1 MHLKNQTHP
10 VQTRDIAKAV
20 GCRTPKEVNPTIYAM
35 ERKKYLT
42 KVTDVPPSWRI
53 SDNIPKEVLSHL
65 EAEPEPVNMQQ
76 LNQMPI
82 NYQQLNQGPSP
93 SVGPNFGGPAIPAFQ
108 ETSLFGADV
117 SFDSDYSDL
126 MDVKSFP
133 KPDEGLFDN
142 MTPEDETEQM
152 NEKGG
157 DGSIERNET
166 VDDSDKDSKPSA
178 FRAFFQLDLSM
189 SDEDSKGEESLDE
202 DEENEGS
209 EEDNDLDNETD
220 DLSNENNVVSNVDK
234 IDPETET
241 IQESYENEVNI
252 EMTTDRNES
261 LTVSVEADESCL
273 SLMIARS
280 NEDVVNDGWT
290 IGGSD
295 ASEQN
300 SGTLEH
306 ELGGNIVKDLEELV
320 GTSGNEKQLAE
331 DANIYTSIERTGE
344 NLIDQFSN
352 IVQEKSVPDTCEI
365 DNNEVLPNELL
376 ESLPLSEDSMD
387 DVRENS
393 DMDSNREAELSDNDE
408 QTFDKDENLLPTES
422 GAYLETSQ
430 ENTDVIDMD
439 SNREVEQSDND
450 KQTFGK
456 DENIL
461 LTENE
466 AHLELSQENT
476 DEIDIETSHNNDEQE
491 NTSKD
496 EVEYTCKSEGSNGL
510 DADHQQVLQSLN
522 PDMPTASFVIKKKS
536 GLSLERLD
544 KCLQELEE
552 QGIVCKRGG
561 SWQLTVSGRFYL
573 KDSAEDAT
581 VQSAQVQRQKKQSS
595 GPPLPPM
602 ALLQKEK
609 GENPNQA
616 SSVKQADDKM
626 EIGFNQRRSGV
637 SGSNNN
643 SSIVENLNTDL
654 FPSSMKPV
662 ANVPAAP
669 RPLNTLISSSRIIPD
684 SQNLTN
690 SAIPSRPTG
699 PVPLM
704 SVNLQANQR
713 NIPRTQ
719 TSVSSINTSQVS
731 SFGSTPSNCVT
742 GSSSLFSQGSNS
754 LPNQPSVCAI
764 RPPFSHS
771 SNISPRP
778 FSQTQ
783 SNATKSPFS
792 QTLSNVTK
800 SPFTQPIG
808 SSLSNKSNASS
819 SASRQTSSSS
829 FKPPLPPAD
838 LLARN
843 LKIVSPN
850 TGESST
856 GSMLSNSAT
865 QRQVPGTQSML
876 SPGFSS
882 NSDDSSDENEPASL
896 VGFSRM
902 AGFKPLS
909 QITKPTNPQSL
920 SMTGQTGFKSMNS
933 QPQSLLGQTGI
944 RSLYPHQQNLQNQSG
959 FQSLNPQPQRMPAAP
974 QPLSLDTES
983 FAALNKNP
991 ISALMEWAQSRK
1003 MTATVELLGRRGSA
1017 HRPT

>member
-65 EAEPEPVNMQQ
+65 EAEPEPINMQQ

-93 SVGPNFGGPAIPAFQ
+93 SLGPNFGGPTIPAFQ

-142 MTPEDETEQM
+142 MTPEDEAEQM

-157 DGSIERNET
+157 DGSNEMNEI
-166 VDDSDKDSKPSA
+166 VNDSDKDSKPSA

-209 EEDNDLDNETD
+209 EEDNDLDSEAD
-220 DLSNENNVVSNVDK
+220 DLSNENNVDSNVDK
-234 IDPETET
+234 IDPATET
-241 IQESYENEVNI
+241 KQESYENNVNI
-252 EMTTDRNES
+252 EMTTEQNES

-280 NEDVVNDGWT
+280 NEDVVNEGET
-290 IGGSD
+290 LVGSEVNN
-295 ASEQN
+295 EQI
-300 SGTLEH
+300 SDTLEH
-306 ELGGNIVKDLEELV
+306 VLGGNIVKDLEELV

-331 DANIYTSIERTGE
+331 DANIDSSIERTSEGLLVE
-344 NLIDQFSN
+344 SSS
-352 IVQEKSVPDTCEI
+352 IVQENIVPDTCEI

-393 DMDSNREAELSDNDE
+393 DMDSNGETELIGYNEQTSGKVENILPSGAHLETSQEITAEIDMDSNREAELSDND
-408 QTFDKDENLLPTES
+408 N
-422 GAYLETSQ
+422 
-430 ENTDVIDMD
+430 
-439 SNREVEQSDND
+439 
-450 KQTFGK
+450 QTFGK
-456 DENIL
+456 DRNIL
-461 LTENE
+461 PTENE
-466 AHLELSQENT
+466 AHLELSQENK
-476 DEIDIETSHNNDEQE
+476 DAIDMETLHNNDEQE
-491 NTSKD
+491 NTSND
-496 EVEYTCKSEGSNGL
+496 EVENTCKSEGSNGL
-510 DADHQQVLQSLN
+510 DADHQQVLKSLN
-522 PDMPTASFVIKKKS
+522 PDMPTASFVLKKKS
-536 GLSLERLD
+536 GLSPERLD
-544 KCLQELEE
+544 ACLQDLEE

-573 KDSAEDAT
+573 KDSAEDST
-581 VQSAQVQRQKKQSS
+581 VQSAQVQKQKRQSS

-616 SSVKQADDKM
+616 SSVKQGDEKM
-626 EIGFNQRRSGV
+626 ELCFNQRRSGV

-669 RPLNTLISSSRIIPD
+669 RPLNTQISSSRIIPD

-690 SAIPSRPTG
+690 SAVPNRPTG

-719 TSVSSINTSQVS
+719 TSVSSVNASQVS
-731 SFGSTPSNCVT
+731 SFGSTPSYSVT

-754 LPNQPSVCAI
+754 LPNQPSVSAI

-783 SNATKSPFS
+783 SSPFS
-792 QTLSNVTK
+792 QTQPNVTK
-800 SPFTQPIG
+800 SPFTQPTG

-819 SASRQTSSSS
+819 SGSRQTSASS

-876 SPGFSS
+876 RPGFSS
-882 NSDDSSDENEPASL
+882 SSDDSSDENEPASL

-909 QITKPTNPQSL
+909 QIAKPTNPQPLSL
-920 SMTGQTGFKSMNS
+920 TGQTGFKS
-933 QPQSLLGQTGI
+933 QPHSLLGQTGI

>member
-1 MHLKNQTHP
+1 MHLKSQPHP

-53 SDNIPKEVLSHL
+53 SDNIPTEVLSHL

-93 SVGPNFGGPAIPAFQ
+93 SLGPNFGGPTIPAFQ

-142 MTPEDETEQM
+142 MTPEDEAEQM

-157 DGSIERNET
+157 DGSNEMNET

-209 EEDNDLDNETD
+209 QEDNDLYSETD
-220 DLSNENNVVSNVDK
+220 DLSSENDNVDK

-241 IQESYENEVNI
+241 KQESYENEVNV
-252 EMTTDRNES
+252 EMTTERNES

-280 NEDVVNDGWT
+280 NEDVVNEGKT
-290 IGGSD
+290 LEGSE
-295 ASEQN
+295 ANELN
-300 SGTLEH
+300 SGTLEG

-320 GTSGNEKQLAE
+320 GTSGNENQLAE
-331 DANIYTSIERTGE
+331 NVNIDTSIERTSE
-344 NLIDQFSN
+344 HLIDESSN
-352 IVQEKSVPDTCEI
+352 IVQENIVPATCEI

-408 QTFDKDENLLPTES
+408 QTFGTCKVEHLLPTES
-422 GAYLETSQ
+422 GADLETSQ
-430 ENTDVIDMD
+430 ENTGEIDM
-439 SNREVEQSDND
+439 
-450 KQTFGK
+450 
-456 DENIL
+456 
-461 LTENE
+461 
-466 AHLELSQENT
+466 
-476 DEIDIETSHNNDEQE
+476 ETSHNNDEQE
-491 NTSKD
+491 HTSND
-496 EVEYTCKSEGSNGL
+496 EVEKTCKLEGSNGL
-510 DADHQQVLQSLN
+510 DADHQTILKSLN
-522 PDMPTASFVIKKKS
+522 PDMPTASFVLKKKS
-536 GLSLERLD
+536 GLSPERLD
-544 KCLQELEE
+544 ECLQDLEE

-573 KDSAEDAT
+573 KDSVEDST

-602 ALLQKEK
+602 ALIQKEK

-616 SSVKQADDKM
+616 SSVKQADEKM
-626 EIGFNQRRSGV
+626 ELGFNQRRSGV
-637 SGSNNN
+637 SGSNNK

-690 SAIPSRPTG
+690 SAIPNRPTG

-731 SFGSTPSNCVT
+731 SFGSTPSNSVT
-742 GSSSLFSQGSNS
+742 DSSSLFSQGSNS
-754 LPNQPSVCAI
+754 LPNQPSVSAI

-783 SNATKSPFS
+783 SNVTKSLFS
-792 QTLSNVTK
+792 QTQSNVTK
-800 SPFTQPIG
+800 SPFTQPTG

-819 SASRQTSSSS
+819 SGSRQTSASS

-856 GSMLSNSAT
+856 ASMLSNSAT
-865 QRQVPGTQSML
+865 QRQVPGTQSVL
-876 SPGFSS
+876 RPGFSS

-909 QITKPTNPQSL
+909 QITKPTNPEPL

>member
-1 MHLKNQTHP
+1 MHLKNQPHP

-93 SVGPNFGGPAIPAFQ
+93 SLGPNFGGPAIPAFQ

-142 MTPEDETEQM
+142 MTPEDEAEQM

-157 DGSIERNET
+157 DGFNEMNET
-166 VDDSDKDSKPSA
+166 VDESDKDSKPSA

-209 EEDNDLDNETD
+209 EEDNDLDSETD

-252 EMTTDRNES
+252 EMTTEQNES

-280 NEDVVNDGWT
+280 NEDVVNEGET
-290 IGGSD
+290 LEGSE
-295 ASEQN
+295 ANNEHN

-306 ELGGNIVKDLEELV
+306 GLGGNIVKDLEELV

-331 DANIYTSIERTGE
+331 DANIDSSIERTSEGLLVE
-344 NLIDQFSN
+344 SSN
-352 IVQEKSVPDTCEI
+352 IVQENIVPDTCDN

-393 DMDSNREAELSDNDE
+393 DMDSNREDEQSDNDE
-408 QTFDKDENLLPTES
+408 QTFGKDENLLPSES
-422 GAYLETSQ
+422 GAHLETSQ
-430 ENTDVIDMD
+430 ENTDEIDM
-439 SNREVEQSDND
+439 
-450 KQTFGK
+450 
-456 DENIL
+456 
-461 LTENE
+461 
-466 AHLELSQENT
+466 
-476 DEIDIETSHNNDEQE
+476 ETSHNNDEQE
-491 NTSKD
+491 NTSND
-496 EVEYTCKSEGSNGL
+496 EVETTCKSEGSNGL

-522 PDMPTASFVIKKKS
+522 PDMPTASFVLKKKS
-536 GLSLERLD
+536 GLSPERLD
-544 KCLQELEE
+544 ECLQDLEE

-573 KDSAEDAT
+573 KDAAEDST
-581 VQSAQVQRQKKQSS
+581 VQSAQVQRQKKQYS

-602 ALLQKEK
+602 AILQKEK

-616 SSVKQADDKM
+616 SSVKQADEKM
-626 EIGFNQRRSGV
+626 ELGFNQRRSGV

-654 FPSSMKPV
+654 FPTSMKPV

-669 RPLNTLISSSRIIPD
+669 RPLDTLISSSCIIPD

-690 SAIPSRPTG
+690 SAVPSRPTG

-731 SFGSTPSNCVT
+731 SFGSTPSNFVT
-742 GSSSLFSQGSNS
+742 GSSSLFSQGSNN
-754 LPNQPSVCAI
+754 LPNQPSVSAI

-783 SNATKSPFS
+783 SNVTKSPFS
-792 QTLSNVTK
+792 QTQSNVTK
-800 SPFTQPIG
+800 SPFTQPTG
-808 SSLSNKSNASS
+808 NSLSNKSNASPS
-819 SASRQTSSSS
+819 GSRQTSASS

-856 GSMLSNSAT
+856 GSMLSNNAS

-876 SPGFSS
+876 RPGFSS

-909 QITKPTNPQSL
+909 QITKPTNPQPLSL
-920 SMTGQTGFKSMNS
+920 SGQTGFKSMNS

-959 FQSLNPQPQRMPAAP
+959 FQSLNPQPQRIPAAP

>member
-76 LNQMPI
+76 LNQIPT
-82 NYQQLNQGPSP
+82 NYQQVNQGPSP
-93 SVGPNFGGPAIPAFQ
+93 SLGSNFGGPAIPAFQ

-142 MTPEDETEQM
+142 MTPDDESEQM

-157 DGSIERNET
+157 GVSNEMNET
-166 VDDSDKDSKPSA
+166 VDNSDKDSKPSA

-189 SDEDSKGEESLDE
+189 SDEDSAGEESFDE

-209 EEDNDLDNETD
+209 EEDNDLESETD
-220 DLSNENNVVSNVDK
+220 DLLNKNNVDSNVDK
-234 IDPETET
+234 IDPRTET
-241 IQESYENEVNI
+241 IQESYENEANI
-252 EMTTDRNES
+252 EMTTEQNES

-280 NEDVVNDGWT
+280 NEDVVNEGKT
-290 IGGSD
+290 LES
-295 ASEQN
+295 SEANNEQD
-300 SGTLEH
+300 SGTRKH

-331 DANIYTSIERTGE
+331 DANIDSSIERTSEGLLVE
-344 NLIDQFSN
+344 SSN
-352 IVQEKSVPDTCEI
+352 IAQENIVPDTCEI

-376 ESLPLSEDSMD
+376 ESLPLSDDSMD

-393 DMDSNREAELSDNDE
+393 DIDSNRETEVSDNNE
-408 QTFDKDENLLPTES
+408 
-422 GAYLETSQ
+422 
-430 ENTDVIDMD
+430 
-439 SNREVEQSDND
+439 
-450 KQTFGK
+450 QTFGK
-456 DENIL
+456 DENL
-461 LTENE
+461 LPSESG
-466 AHLELSQENT
+466 AHLESSQENT
-476 DEIDIETSHNNDEQE
+476 DEIDMETSHYNDEQE
-491 NTSKD
+491 NTSNDK
-496 EVEYTCKSEGSNGL
+496 VETTCKSEGSNGL
-510 DADHQQVLQSLN
+510 DADHLQVLQSLN
-522 PDMPTASFVIKKKS
+522 PDMPTASFVLKKKS
-536 GLSLERLD
+536 GLSPERLD
-544 KCLQELEE
+544 ECLQDLEE

-573 KDSAEDAT
+573 KDSAEDST
-581 VQSAQVQRQKKQSS
+581 VQSAQVQRQKRQSS

-616 SSVKQADDKM
+616 SSVKQADVKM
-626 EIGFNQRRSGV
+626 ELGFNQRRSGV

-669 RPLNTLISSSRIIPD
+669 RPLNTLISSSHIIPD

-690 SAIPSRPTG
+690 SAVPSRPTG

-719 TSVSSINTSQVS
+719 TSVSSINTSQMS
-731 SFGSTPSNCVT
+731 SFGSVPSNSVT
-742 GSSSLFSQGSNS
+742 GSSSLFSQVSNS
-754 LPNQPSVCAI
+754 LPNQPSVSAI

-771 SNISPRP
+771 SNISPRL

-783 SNATKSPFS
+783 SNVTKSPFS
-792 QTLSNVTK
+792 QTQSNVTK
-800 SPFTQPIG
+800 SPFTQPTG
-808 SSLSNKSNASS
+808 NSLSNASNASS
-819 SASRQTSSSS
+819 SGSRQTSASS

-856 GSMLSNSAT
+856 GSLLSNSAT

-876 SPGFSS
+876 RPGFSS

-909 QITKPTNPQSL
+909 QITKPTNPQPL